1 MAKIQYTTPEGASG
15 EVELTAD
22 RMTVGRTD
30 DNMLI
35 INDASVSS
43 HHGELVHE
51 GGEWILTDLGSTNG
65 TKVGGERVDRIELT
79 HGGSFTLGSVDCV
92 FVGDAVEEAP
102 APSFSESS
110 APPART
116 MTTTGGY
123 GATAIDRSRR
133 SGFGPKVKTKNPG
146 NGLLITLG
154 LVGLAACGAA
164 VYMFNQMG
172 V

>member
-22 RMTVGRTD
+22 RMSLGRTD
-30 DNMLI
+30 DNMLV

-43 HHGELVHE
+43 HHGEVVNE

-92 FVGDAVEEAP
+92 FVGDAPAAP
-102 APSFSESS
+102 APAFGADSVRTQTMSS
-110 APPART
+110 SSS
-116 MTTTGGY
+116 GY
-123 GATAIDRSRR
+123 GSTPVDRSRR
-133 SGFGPKVKTKNPG
+133 SGFGPKVKEKNPG
-146 NGLLITLG
+146 SGLLITLG
-154 LVGLAACGAA
+154 LIALAACGYAA
-164 VYMFNQMG
+164 WSFTQMSA
-172 V
+172 